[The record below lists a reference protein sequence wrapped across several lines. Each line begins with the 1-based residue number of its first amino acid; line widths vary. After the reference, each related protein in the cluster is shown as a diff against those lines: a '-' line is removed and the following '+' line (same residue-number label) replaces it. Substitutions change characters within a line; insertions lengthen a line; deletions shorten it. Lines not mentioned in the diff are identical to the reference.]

1 MDYLYIAVFFI
12 FGTVIGSFLNVCAY
26 RIPKGESIAYPPSY
40 CPICGEAIRH
50 IDNIPILS
58 YILLGGKCRNC
69 DARISLKYPIVE
81 LLTGLLWAISYS
93 RFGLTL
99 ELAYGLFFITV
110 LIVLSAIDYDI
121 KIIPNKLLIPATI
134 ISALLLVLYPL
145 GVKTIPLF
153 DNLSSGW
160 AIGGFFVGGGL
171 LYLTAIVAHLFFKK
185 DAMGGGDIKLAAFI
199 GLYLG
204 GYVLLALFISFA
216 LGAIVGIF
224 MIMKDKKSAK
234 EMIPFGPFMAAG
246 SILTIFFGPQL
257 WLGYLNI
264 AGLS

>member
-1 MDYLYIAVFFI
+1 MDYFYTIAFFI
-12 FGTVIGSFLNVCAY
+12 FGAVIGSFVNVCAY
-26 RIPKGESIAYPPSY
+26 RIPKGESIAYPPSH
-40 CPICGEAIRH
+40 CPSCGEAIRYA
-50 IDNIPILS
+50 DNIPVVS
-58 YILLGGKCRNC
+58 YLILGGKCRSC
-69 DARISLKYPIVE
+69 GSRISLKYPIIE
-81 LLTGLLWAISYS
+81 LLTGALWAITYS
-93 RFGLTL
+93 RFGLSL
-99 ELAYGLFFITV
+99 ELGYGLFFITI

-121 KIIPNKLLIPATI
+121 KIIPNKVLIPAMI

-145 GVKTIPLF
+145 NIKTIPLIE
-153 DNLSSGW
+153 NLSSGW

-171 LYLTAIVAHLFFKK
+171 LYLIAIMARLFFKK

-216 LGAIVGIF
+216 LGAIVGIV
-224 MIMKDKKSAK
+224 MISRDKKSAK

-257 WLGYLNI
+257 WLGCLSI

>member
-1 MDYLYIAVFFI
+1 MDYFFTAVFFI

-26 RIPKGESIAYPPSY
+26 RVPKGESIAYPASHCPS
-40 CPICGEAIRH
+40 CGEAIHH
-50 IDNIPILS
+50 IDNIPIVS
-58 YILLGGKCRNC
+58 YLILGGKCRSC
-69 DARISLKYPIVE
+69 GSKISLKYPTIE
-81 LLTGLLWAISYS
+81 LLTGVLWAVTYS
-93 RFGLTL
+93 RFGFTL
-99 ELAYGLFFITV
+99 ELGCGLFFITM

-121 KIIPNKLLIPATI
+121 KIIPNKVLIPAMI

-145 GVKTIPLF
+145 NIKTIPLIE
-153 DNLSSGW
+153 NLSSGW
-160 AIGGFFVGGGL
+160 AIGGFLVGGGL
-171 LYLTAIVAHLFFKK
+171 LYLIAVMAHLFFKK

-216 LGAIVGIF
+216 LGAIVGMV
-224 MIMKDKKSAK
+224 MISRDKKSAK

-257 WLGYLNI
+257 WMGYLNI